1 MVLNAYTLH
10 AQLQLDSLGLSNMV
24 SDSIAKCREQVR
36 NMLSECLVPSKA
48 LEKISAKELLGRT
61 EARVVEVMSQ
71 VKDMCEMVS
80 LIKPDA
86 APVLSRGM
94 QSIEKKLGSYIE
106 ILKQDTINPAE
117 NTKLGLEQL
126 RQTIAEVSEFVSRAE
141 EFSMTPDPTISLV
154 LDAIERGGGGL
165 SGRIE
170 SLGGELQR
178 VTGERDYIKKR
189 LEEVDYVV
197 SSLRSEKA
205 SLEEAISQTV
215 SQLQMAEEEA
225 KKWKREALQTSF
237 KSLEES
243 LSQLNAQLESLR
255 SENERLKLMVRLE
268 RARYFKVSQQ
278 SKGQT

>member
-1 MVLNAYTLH
+1 
-10 AQLQLDSLGLSNMV
+10 MV

-80 LIKPDA
+80 LIRPDA